1 MVTIFRDHFFCL
13 LTSERWAFLVPS
25 AVEGAGEGAAGANKE
40 SEVLSEASCYRCGRR
55 LSTVC
60 GVGCST
66 GLEDAFDV
74 AGAILRAFENASRA
88 PRSPFC
94 HRMSQKTHRVP
105 QEPVLRTEY
114 PFRTGKACFLHRMP
128 LKMRRVPEEAF
139 LSTECV
145 FRTVEACF
153 WYGALRKRIA
163 LGCPE
168 HRKAGGSCL

>member
-1 MVTIFRDHFFCL
+1 MVTKNRDHFFLSAHL
-13 LTSERWAFLVPS
+13 LAEAVSRTEAAAAAAGGCPQSVES
-25 AVEGAGEGAAGANKE
+25 AVLRAFEN
-40 SEVLSEASCYRCGRR
+40 
-55 LSTVC
+55 
-60 GVGCST
+60 
-66 GLEDAFDV
+66 AFDV
-74 AGAILRAFENASRA
+74 AGAILRAFENASRT

-153 WYGALRKRIA
+153 WYGALPKKHRTWLSGAQKSGWQLPLRGLPT
-163 LGCPE
+163 LG
-168 HRKAGGSCL
+168 